1 MNTIQIN
8 KPGNSTMVLV
18 MAPTGAYYEDDK
30 YKGISHFLEHMCFKG
45 TKKRTREEINST
57 IENVGGDINAFT
69 DWEVTAYWARV
80 GNAYKKIAFDIIED
94 LVTNPIIPDKE
105 VDKEREVI
113 IQELKMGVDDAKG
126 YTWDLFHS
134 ALYEKKSG
142 FHISIIGTKESL
154 YRIKQEDLEKYH
166 NQYYKS
172 NNLTKIIVGDVPNI
186 EKFQMKSYNIKE
198 NFVNKNPK
206 DKLVTR
212 KDMTQANII
221 IGNSTKPFVST
232 QEGEIL
238 NWLLSSLYNDMS
250 GRLFSVIRE
259 QNHLVYRIRFGIDY
273 NRNREMTWSV
283 SLGLDKKN
291 IEKARKLIVQELIRP
306 ATKKEI
312 ETIINKTIGTLDL
325 YLDDNIHIANQ
336 IAYFVTRNI
345 DYKFFIYDYKKY
357 IKQTANLINDYIQ
370 DLHFEKNVLAG
381 VVGE

>member
-1 MNTIQIN
+1 
-8 KPGNSTMVLV
+8 
-18 MAPTGAYYEDDK
+18 
-30 YKGISHFLEHMCFKG
+30 
-45 TKKRTREEINST
+45 
-57 IENVGGDINAFT
+57 
-69 DWEVTAYWARV
+69 
-80 GNAYKKIAFDIIED
+80 
-94 LVTNPIIPDKE
+94 
-105 VDKEREVI
+105 
-113 IQELKMGVDDAKG
+113 
-126 YTWDLFHS
+126 
-134 ALYEKKSG
+134 
-142 FHISIIGTKESL
+142 
-154 YRIKQEDLEKYH
+154 
-166 NQYYKS
+166 
-172 NNLTKIIVGDVPNI
+172 
-186 EKFQMKSYNIKE
+186 
-198 NFVNKNPK
+198 VNKNPK